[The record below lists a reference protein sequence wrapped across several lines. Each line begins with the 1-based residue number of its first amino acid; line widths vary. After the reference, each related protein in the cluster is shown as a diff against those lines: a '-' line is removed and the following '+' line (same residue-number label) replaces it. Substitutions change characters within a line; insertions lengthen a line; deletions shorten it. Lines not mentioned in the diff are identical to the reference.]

1 LQLRKAAA
9 SLYARCGNET
19 APRIKEYEMR
29 TVETAAI
36 VLVTLAAQ
44 MIVVATVLM

>member
-1 LQLRKAAA
+1 MRGAGAKPLPP
-9 SLYARCGNET
+9 S
-19 APRIKEYEMR
+19 KEYEMR

>member
-1 LQLRKAAA
+1 MPVAGTKRL
-9 SLYARCGNET
+9 
-19 APRIKEYEMR
+19 PRTKEYEMR